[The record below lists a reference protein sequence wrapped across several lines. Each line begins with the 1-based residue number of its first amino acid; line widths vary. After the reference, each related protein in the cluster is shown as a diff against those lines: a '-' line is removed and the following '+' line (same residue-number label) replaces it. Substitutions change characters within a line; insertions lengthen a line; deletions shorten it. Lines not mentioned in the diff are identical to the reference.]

1 MPSQPLLQ
9 SANPLVQE
17 LHARLQ
23 ATDLLGQ
30 HVVAA
35 VSGGTDSLAL
45 LLGLSEINQAG
56 LIAVQVAH
64 FDHLLRTESKEDAR
78 YVLQVASKLGLPI
91 SLGSADV
98 EEIARVERRGIEET
112 ARRERYRFLGEVC
125 QAVGAAAVVTG
136 HTADDQ
142 VETRLLHV
150 VRGSGL
156 HGLTG
161 MADDVRLAW
170 PGVAPVRVVRPLLK
184 VTRAATEAFCRERG
198 MTPREDPSN
207 TDRRFS
213 RNRLRHEVVP
223 SLTTL
228 NPRLAES
235 LDRLGQI
242 ASDAEDFVEA
252 ELDRRLSTVVSVVA
266 GDWLIDR
273 AAWRELHPALKRA
286 LLRRAA
292 AEISPYAAPLTAGHV
307 EEAMAAADAAPAGTR
322 LAWPDQRELR
332 IWHDRLVIAPS
343 TEEVAPLAEQAV
355 PIAHMLTI
363 PLGPVAS
370 VLLEGTA
377 TPEMSRG
384 GLLTATFRHTDQR
397 CASSASDRWHV
408 DFDLARLDSSAPLVI
423 RTRRPGDRLA
433 PVGMNGT
440 KKVQDLLVDAHVP
453 REQRDWVP
461 ILAGTSGPIWVI
473 GLRPD
478 RRFLATE
485 NCREVLCATVGLAR
499 PHDHHFA
506 EELVRCTT

>member
-161 MADDVRLAW
+161 MADDVRLA
-170 PGVAPVRVVRPLLK
+170 
-184 VTRAATEAFCRERG
+184 
-198 MTPREDPSN
+198 
-207 TDRRFS
+207 
-213 RNRLRHEVVP
+213 
-223 SLTTL
+223 
-228 NPRLAES
+228 
-235 LDRLGQI
+235 
-242 ASDAEDFVEA
+242 
-252 ELDRRLSTVVSVVA
+252 
-266 GDWLIDR
+266 
-273 AAWRELHPALKRA
+273 
-286 LLRRAA
+286 
-292 AEISPYAAPLTAGHV
+292 
-307 EEAMAAADAAPAGTR
+307 
-322 LAWPDQRELR
+322 
-332 IWHDRLVIAPS
+332 
-343 TEEVAPLAEQAV
+343 
-355 PIAHMLTI
+355 
-363 PLGPVAS
+363 
-370 VLLEGTA
+370 
-377 TPEMSRG
+377 
-384 GLLTATFRHTDQR
+384 
-397 CASSASDRWHV
+397 
-408 DFDLARLDSSAPLVI
+408 
-423 RTRRPGDRLA
+423 
-433 PVGMNGT
+433 
-440 KKVQDLLVDAHVP
+440 
-453 REQRDWVP
+453 
-461 ILAGTSGPIWVI
+461 
-473 GLRPD
+473 
-478 RRFLATE
+478 
-485 NCREVLCATVGLAR
+485 
-499 PHDHHFA
+499 
-506 EELVRCTT
+506 